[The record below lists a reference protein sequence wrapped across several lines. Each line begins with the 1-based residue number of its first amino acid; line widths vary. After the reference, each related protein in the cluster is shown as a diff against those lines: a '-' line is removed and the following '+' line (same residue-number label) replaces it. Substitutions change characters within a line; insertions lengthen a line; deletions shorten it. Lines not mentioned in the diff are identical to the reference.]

1 MQGAVLLDHL
11 KQWGEGGLSC
21 DYCSM
26 EITVCSK
33 GERGEGVGR
42 STNRLAFVS
51 AFSSVPSTFSE
62 RSGEWSSTL
71 SYFMYT

>member
-1 MQGAVLLDHL
+1 M
-11 KQWGEGGLSC
+11 
-21 DYCSM
+21 DYHV
-26 EITVCSK
+26 ITVQWRSLCVQK
-33 GERGEGVGR
+33 VRGGEGVGR